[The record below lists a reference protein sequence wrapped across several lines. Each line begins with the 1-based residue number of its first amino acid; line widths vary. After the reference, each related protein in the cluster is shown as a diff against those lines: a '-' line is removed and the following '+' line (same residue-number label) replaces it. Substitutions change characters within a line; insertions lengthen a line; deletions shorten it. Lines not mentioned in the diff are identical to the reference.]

1 MFGWT
6 PDVAGNIQLFQ
17 LERVIK
23 YFLVFQFANVNLHQR
38 DGKSR
43 ERRKEKYSFSFF
55 FYYIL
60 FWGILSL
67 FWGQST

>member
-43 ERRKEKYSFSFF
+43 EKKKEGKKNILSPFF

-60 FWGILSL
+60 F
-67 FWGQST
+67 